1 MAGVRS
7 TFSALLT
14 PVFGLLIHLFHL
26 DATSQ
31 LAYNLRGYLKI
42 IMHTFVIILQV
53 ILAIALLI
61 LVAIT
66 EDKNE
71 QGGGVMG
78 LGAAGGRSANE
89 VDMVVGLERITK
101 PASRWVG
108 GAFLAVSVVA
118 AFGSDQV
125 TIWHL
130 LVMTVLYLIAMFYGG
145 MIWETLSGTRQK
157 IK

>member
-1 MAGVRS
+1 
-7 TFSALLT
+7 
-14 PVFGLLIHLFHL
+14 
-26 DATSQ
+26 
-31 LAYNLRGYLKI
+31 
-42 IMHTFVIILQV
+42 MHTFVIILQV

>member
-1 MAGVRS
+1 
-7 TFSALLT
+7 
-14 PVFGLLIHLFHL
+14 
-26 DATSQ
+26 
-31 LAYNLRGYLKI
+31 
-42 IMHTFVIILQV
+42 MHTFVLILQI

-78 LGAAGGRSANE
+78 LGAAGGRSASE

-118 AFGSDQV
+118 AFGADKV

-130 LVMTVLYLIAMFYGG
+130 LVVAVLYVMAMLYGG
-145 MIWETLSGTRQK
+145 IIWETICGTRQK
-157 IK
+157 VK